1 MVYYDR
7 YNNQRDTILVW
18 RSIFEINYVKSR
30 RNGKSHKIQTIIK
43 ISLCGELYHVAYLMH
58 FGGGGDKLIS
68 TCTIALCH
76 TLTYVSQYDYILH
89 SLHLPF
95 PLIFSQRL

>member
-7 YNNQRDTILVW
+7 YNNQRDTVLVW
-18 RSIFEINYVKSR
+18 RSIFEINYDVKSR

-58 FGGGGDKLIS
+58 LVGGGIN
-68 TCTIALCH
+68 
-76 TLTYVSQYDYILH
+76 
-89 SLHLPF
+89 
-95 PLIFSQRL
+95 